1 MSHGWNKKKAFP
13 TLSFPLFFSGKKS
26 SIPFSFFFFFVLS
39 IKKKTTK
46 KSLIPFFIFPLKRKP
61 PHLMCVSS
69 LSLSRMFKDRDLI
82 GKGEKGKFERVNKRE
97 SFASIFSINYNKLS
111 IFCLMTKIP
120 LTIFF

>member
-1 MSHGWNKKKAFP
+1 
-13 TLSFPLFFSGKKS
+13 
-26 SIPFSFFFFFVLS
+26 
-39 IKKKTTK
+39 
-46 KSLIPFFIFPLKRKP
+46 
-61 PHLMCVSS
+61 MCVSS

-120 LTIFF
+120 LTIFLKKAIKKKRDQLVHPISFGGG